1 MRLFG
6 PRKSLSFQN
15 ILGWRE
21 KENER
26 EKERE
31 REKGMREKQK

>member
-15 ILGWRE
+15 ILRWRE
-21 KENER
+21 KEKER

-31 REKGMREKQK
+31 RKE